1 MDNLSFGDLLSSIK
15 GVALVAIFFGG
26 SIFVHELGHFL
37 AARKRG
43 LKIERFSIGFGP
55 RLFGWTGKDGVDY
68 RVSIIPL
75 GGYVALPQLAE
86 MEGIEGASSE
96 EAEKLPKI
104 SYADKMIVSVM
115 GAVFNVIFAF
125 ALACIL
131 WVIGMPV
138 AEGSA
143 STVIG
148 YVPEQV
154 VTSSGHLAELG
165 LGNTVPGPGFK
176 AGLRSGDKVLAI
188 DDNIVTNFNQISEA
202 VMLGNRKDS
211 QSNPTATFRIER
223 DGKELEIVVH
233 PARVELN
240 AQSGDRVRVAGIQPR
255 TDVIIGQPTKDSPA
269 EKAGLQAKD
278 RVLSI
283 DGIPLNNTIEFRELL
298 RKGGAKP
305 RTLLVEREG
314 GVSTKVII
322 TPQVNTTVNPVS
334 IIAYEGKD
342 KNKTRH
348 SLIVLPVTRDLL
360 TKDQEAVRDQLMVLG
375 ISPEDATLAEP
386 LKIGTIID
394 KVDGRAEIVAV
405 SSLDDLEKAGTGP
418 ARDLTLFW
426 KRANGDTGNVTL
438 HNAQVRRGKP
448 VEHAQIGTFFVSKPE
463 LAYRNPW
470 ETCSGIVKSTFTT
483 LGRLFDRGSDIQV
496 KQLASVISITKTYY
510 NLSED
515 IRRVLWFTVLI
526 NLNLAVL
533 NLLPIPVLDGGHM
546 LIATIQRYTKG
557 VLGNKAVIILQYTF
571 MGLLLSLMAYIIL
584 HDVRRC
590 SGDSERQLKQQLLER
605 HVYKTQDFSPTKK

>member
-1 MDNLSFGDLLSSIK
+1 MDNLSFGDLLSSFK
-15 GVALVAIFFGG
+15 GIALVAIFFGG

-96 EAEKLPKI
+96 ETEKLPKI

-125 ALACIL
+125 ALAFIL
-131 WVIGMPV
+131 WFTGMPV
-138 AEGSA
+138 AEGTS

-148 YVPEQV
+148 YVPEQL

-165 LGNTVPGPGFK
+165 LGNTVPGPAYK
-176 AGLRSGDKVLAI
+176 AGLRSGDKVLSV
-188 DDNIVTNFNQISEA
+188 DDNAVTNFNQITEA

-211 QSNPTATFRIER
+211 QGNPTATFKVER
-223 DGKELEIVVH
+223 DGKEIEFVVQ
-233 PARVELN
+233 PARIELN
-240 AQSGDRVRVAGIQPR
+240 SKSGDKVRMAGLQPR
-255 TDVIIGQPTKDSPA
+255 TEVIIGTPAPNSPA
-269 EKAGLQAKD
+269 EKAGLKAGD

-283 DGIPLNNTIEFRELL
+283 DGQPLNNTVEFRELL

-314 GVSTKVII
+314 GISLKVVI

-334 IIAYEGKD
+334 IIAYGEE
-342 KNKTRH
+342 KNRH
-348 SLIVLPVTRDLL
+348 QLIVLAATRDLL
-360 TKDQEAVRDQLMVLG
+360 TNDPAAVRDQLMVLG
-375 ISPEDATLAEP
+375 ISPEDPTLAET

-394 KVDGRAEIVAV
+394 KVDGRTQIVSV
-405 SSLDDLEKAGTGP
+405 HSLEDLEKAGAG
-418 ARDLTLFW
+418 AQRDLTVYW
-426 KRANGDTGNVTL
+426 KRANGDAGNL
-438 HNAQVRRGKP
+438 PLRNAQVRRGKP
-448 VEHAQIGTFFVSKPE
+448 VEHAQIGTFFVTKPE
-463 LAYRNPW
+463 MAYRNPW

-533 NLLPIPVLDGGHM
+533 NLMPIPVLDGGHM
-546 LIATIQRYTKG
+546 LIATIQRFTKG
-557 VLGNKAVIILQYTF
+557 LLNNKAVIILQYTF

-605 HVYKTQDFSPTKK
+605 HVYKQQDFAEKK

>member
-1 MDNLSFGDLLSSIK
+1 MENLSFGDLLGSVWGI
-15 GVALVAIFFGG
+15 ALVIAFFGG

-68 RVSIIPL
+68 RVSLIPL
-75 GGYVALPQLAE
+75 GGYVALPQLAD
-86 MEGIEGASSE
+86 MEGIEGENSE
-96 EAEKLPKI
+96 DAEKLPKI
-104 SYADKMIVSVM
+104 SYADKMIVAVM

-125 ALACIL
+125 LLACVL
-131 WVIGMPV
+131 WVTGMPV

-143 STVIG
+143 NTVIG
-148 YVPEQV
+148 YVPEQI

-165 LGNTVPGPGFK
+165 LGNTVPGPAFT
-176 AGLRSGDKVLAI
+176 AGLRSGDRILAI
-188 DDNIVTNFNQISEA
+188 DDSKVSNFNQVSEA
-202 VMLGNRKDS
+202 VMLGNRRDS
-211 QSNPTATFRIER
+211 QGNPTATFRIER
-223 DGKELEIVVH
+223 DGKVLELVVQ
-233 PARVELN
+233 PARLEVN
-240 AQSGDRVRVAGIQPR
+240 ATSGDRVRVAGLQPR
-255 TDVIIGQPTKDSPA
+255 TAVIIGDPAPGSPA
-269 EKAGLQAKD
+269 EKAGLKSGD

-283 DGIPLNNTIEFRELL
+283 DGHPLNNTVEFRELL

-305 RTLLVEREG
+305 RTLIVERED
-314 GVSTKVII
+314 GVSATVVV
-322 TPQVNTTVNPVS
+322 TPQLTTSVHPVG
-334 IIAYEGKD
+334 ILAYGEEGK
-342 KNKTRH
+342 RR
-348 SLIVLPVTRDLL
+348 SLIVVPVTRDLL
-360 TKDQEAVRDQLMVLG
+360 DRDPAATRDQLMVLG
-375 ISPEDATLAEP
+375 ISPEDPTLAET
-386 LKIGTIID
+386 LRIGTIID
-394 KVDGRAEIVAV
+394 KVDAREKIVSVRTLESFAEAV
-405 SSLDDLEKAGTGP
+405 GP
-418 ARDLTLFW
+418 KPREVTLYW
-426 KRANGDTGNVTL
+426 KRANGDAGNLTL
-438 HNAQVRRGKP
+438 RDACSVAKQP
-448 VEHAQIGTFFVSKPE
+448 VQHAQIGASFITQTE

-470 ETCSGIVKSTFTT
+470 ETCAGIVSSTFTT

-546 LIATIQRYTKG
+546 VIATIQRFTKG
-557 VLGNKAVIILQYTF
+557 LLNSKAVVILQYTF

-590 SGDSERQLKQQLLER
+590 SGDSERQLKQQILER
-605 HVYKTQDFSPTKK
+605 HVFKPQDFGVKK

>member
-1 MDNLSFGDLLSSIK
+1 MDNLSFGDLLGSLW
-15 GVALVAIFFGG
+15 GLALVAIFFGG

-75 GGYVALPQLAE
+75 GGYVALPQLAD

-125 ALACIL
+125 ALACLL
-131 WVIGMPV
+131 WVTGMPV
-138 AEGSA
+138 ASGSN

-165 LGNTVPGPGFK
+165 LGNTVPGPAFK
-176 AGLRSGDKVLAI
+176 AGLRSGDKVLAV
-188 DDNIVTNFNQISEA
+188 DDSTVTNFNQISEA

-211 QSNPTATFRIER
+211 QGNPTATFQIER
-223 DGKELEIVVH
+223 GGETLEVVVQ
-233 PARVELN
+233 PARLEVN
-240 AQSGDRVRVAGIQPR
+240 SQSGDKVRVAGLQPR
-255 TDVIIGQPTKDSPA
+255 TEVIVGTPAPGSPA
-269 EKAGLQAKD
+269 EKAGLKSGD
-278 RVLSI
+278 RILSI
-283 DGIPLNNTIEFRELL
+283 DGQPLNNTVEFRELL

-305 RTLLVEREG
+305 RTLLIEQAD
-314 GVSTKVII
+314 GVSANVVI
-322 TPQVNTTVNPVS
+322 TPQVTTTVNPVS
-334 IIAYEGKD
+334 IIAYGED
-342 KNKTRH
+342 RRH
-348 SLIVLPVTRDLL
+348 SLILVPATRDLL
-360 TKDQEAVRDQLMVLG
+360 TNDPEAVRDQLMVLG
-375 ISPEDATLAEP
+375 ISPDDPALAET
-386 LKIGTIID
+386 LKIGTIVD
-394 KVDGRAEIVAV
+394 KVDGRDQIVSV
-405 SSLDDLEKAGTGP
+405 RSLDGLVQAVGRAP
-418 ARDLTLFW
+418 RDLTLYW
-426 KRANGDTGNVTL
+426 KRANGEAGNLTL
-438 HNAQVRRGKP
+438 KKAQSVDKQP
-448 VEHAQIGTFFVSKPE
+448 VQHAQIGTYFVTQTE

-470 ETCSGIVKSTFTT
+470 ETCVGIVKSTFTT

-546 LIATIQRYTKG
+546 LIATIQRFTKG
-557 VLGNKAVIILQYTF
+557 LLSNKAVIILQYTF
-571 MGLLLSLMAYIIL
+571 MALLLSLMAYIIL

-590 SGDSERQLKQQLLER
+590 SGDSELQLKQQLLER
-605 HVYKTQDFSPTKK
+605 HVYKPQDFSVKK

>member
-1 MDNLSFGDLLSSIK
+1 MDNLSFGDLLSSFK
-15 GVALVAIFFGG
+15 GIALVAIFFGG

-68 RVSIIPL
+68 RISIIPL

-125 ALACIL
+125 VLAFIL
-131 WVIGMPV
+131 WFTGMPV
-138 AEGSA
+138 AEGTST
-143 STVIG
+143 TVIG
-148 YVPEQV
+148 YVPEQL

-165 LGNTVPGPGFK
+165 LGNTVPGPAYK
-176 AGLRSGDKVLAI
+176 AGLRSGDKVLAV
-188 DDNIVTNFNQISEA
+188 DDNPVANFNQITEA

-211 QSNPTATFRIER
+211 QGNPTATFKVER
-223 DGKELEIVVH
+223 DGKELEFVVQ
-233 PARVELN
+233 PARIELN
-240 AQSGDRVRVAGIQPR
+240 SKSGDKVRMAGLQPR
-255 TDVIIGQPTKDSPA
+255 TEVIIGEPAANSPA
-269 EKAGLQAKD
+269 AKAGLKAGD
-278 RVLSI
+278 RILSI
-283 DGIPLNNTIEFRELL
+283 DGQPLNNTVEFRELL

-314 GVSTKVII
+314 GVSLKVVI
-322 TPQVNTTVNPVS
+322 TPQLNTTVNPVS
-334 IIAYEGKD
+334 IIAYGEE
-342 KNKTRH
+342 KNRH
-348 SLIVLPVTRDLL
+348 QLIVLPATQDLL
-360 TKDQEAVRDQLMVLG
+360 TRDPAAVRDQLMVLG
-375 ISPEDATLAEP
+375 ISPDDPALAET
-386 LKIGTIID
+386 LKAGTIID
-394 KVDGRAEIVAV
+394 KVDGRTQIVSV
-405 SSLDDLEKAGTGP
+405 RSLEDLEKAGAGAP
-418 ARDLTLFW
+418 RDLTVYW
-426 KRANGDTGNVTL
+426 KRANGDAGNL
-438 HNAQVRRGKP
+438 ALRNAQVRRGKP
-448 VEHAQIGTFFVSKPE
+448 VEHAQIGTYFVTKPE
-463 LAYRNPW
+463 MAYRNPW
-470 ETCSGIVKSTFTT
+470 ETCAGIVKSTFTT

-510 NLSED
+510 NISED

-533 NLLPIPVLDGGHM
+533 NLMPIPVLDGGHM
-546 LIATIQRYTKG
+546 LIATIQRFTKG
-557 VLGNKAVIILQYTF
+557 VLNSKAVIILQYTF

-605 HVYKTQDFSPTKK
+605 HVYKQQEFSEKK